1 MYALKPM
8 GIPGKAPAHVKA
20 WTQQEDDLLITL
32 YPQHTARDIAGRLG
46 RSYEGVRGRISRLR
60 EQGRIGIKQQRLSD
74 EMIATLIRNR
84 HTRSLKELAHMA
96 KVSTRTV
103 TNRLRALGYSLIK
116 CGELHKNAVYSDCIV
131 EIINQLRDEQGLTF
145 REIAQRLSHELQ
157 PNPTPTLAQRLYWR
171 CTASDAVLRE
181 LLPD

>member
-1 MYALKPM
+1 
-8 GIPGKAPAHVKA
+8 
-20 WTQQEDDLLITL
+20 
-32 YPQHTARDIAGRLG
+32 
-46 RSYEGVRGRISRLR
+46 
-60 EQGRIGIKQQRLSD
+60 
-74 EMIATLIRNR
+74 
-84 HTRSLKELAHMA
+84 AHMA

-157 PNPTPTLAQRLYWR
+157 PNPTPALARHLYWR
-171 CTASDAVLRE
+171 RTAADAVLRE

>member
-1 MYALKPM
+1 
-8 GIPGKAPAHVKA
+8 
-20 WTQQEDDLLITL
+20 
-32 YPQHTARDIAGRLG
+32 
-46 RSYEGVRGRISRLR
+46 
-60 EQGRIGIKQQRLSD
+60 
-74 EMIATLIRNR
+74 
-84 HTRSLKELAHMA
+84 MA

-131 EIINQLRDEQGLTF
+131 EIIRPVTRRAGPDV

-157 PNPTPTLAQRLYWR
+157 PNPTPALARHLYWR
-171 CTASDAVLRE
+171 RTAADAVLRE